1 MSLSSRGTWEGK
13 VTSCDLGR
21 LFGVE
26 VTSQRP
32 VGHCDHKCV
41 LFGRHNCLKK
51 FFLSQHLRNIRFQ
64 PKSIL
69 PEGLMTVG
77 RYSVMVLI
85 CCRCTFKEISILEGG
100 TDPFIPHC
108 FSNLETKCQKLCIII
123 LALMFS
129 YNAGDEHTPM
139 GM

>member
-1 MSLSSRGTWEGK
+1 
-13 VTSCDLGR
+13 
-21 LFGVE
+21 
-26 VTSQRP
+26 
-32 VGHCDHKCV
+32 
-41 LFGRHNCLKK
+41 
-51 FFLSQHLRNIRFQ
+51 
-64 PKSIL
+64 
-69 PEGLMTVG
+69 MTVG

-85 CCRCTFKEISILEGG
+85 CCRCTFKEIRILEGG
-100 TDPFIPHC
+100 TYPFIPHC